1 MRETSKLCP
10 RFESAFK
17 ILGKRWN
24 GLIIRMLAQQPLRFG
39 ELDQA
44 IPDLSARM
52 LAARLKEL
60 EKEGLILR
68 SVFPEVP
75 VRIEYSLSEQGSE
88 LEEALDSVQIWA
100 DKWKRTP

>member
-1 MRETSKLCP
+1 MRENIQLCP
-10 RFESAFK
+10 RFESAFQ

-24 GLIIRMLAQQPLRFG
+24 GLIIRILADQPLRFG

-60 EKEGLILR
+60 EKEGLVLR
-68 SVFPEVP
+68 SVYPEVP
-75 VRIEYSLSEQGSE
+75 VRIEYSLSKKGLE
-88 LEEALDSVQIWA
+88 LEKSLDSIQVWA
-100 DKWKRTP
+100 DKWKQTP

>member
-1 MRETSKLCP
+1 MRENIRLCP
-10 RFESAFK
+10 RFESAFQ

-24 GLIIRMLAQQPLRFG
+24 GLIIRILAEKPLRFT
-39 ELDQA
+39 ELGHS

-60 EKEGLILR
+60 EEEGLVKR
-68 SVFPEVP
+68 NVYPEVP

-88 LEEALDSVQIWA
+88 LEKALDSIQVWA
-100 DKWKRTP
+100 DKWKQTP

>member
-1 MRETSKLCP
+1 MLENVRLCP
-10 RFESAFK
+10 RFESAFQ

-24 GLIIRMLAQQPLRFG
+24 GLIIRILAERPLRFG

-68 SVFPEVP
+68 SVYPEMP
-75 VRIEYSLSEQGSE
+75 IRIEYSLSGKGSE
-88 LEEALDSVQIWA
+88 LEKALDAVQLWA
-100 DKWKRTP
+100 DKWKQTP